1 MHETRLYR
9 LPAACPLFDRVPGAP
24 ENAAIA
30 ETTIMTAQLTFKGVY
45 PILAT
50 PFDDH
55 ENLDLESFDRLVRFM
70 AGLGV
75 DGITVLG
82 VLGEANRLL
91 DRERAELIGTAVAAA
106 GEMPVIVGASHSG
119 TRAATELAQMAEK
132 LGAGAVM
139 VTPHAEAV
147 PNEDPVFEYFR
158 GIAAGIRIPIVA
170 QDHPASTQV
179 HMTTA
184 LLLRIIREL
193 PQVASIKEEAV
204 PTAPKIRALTA
215 GMNERKVP
223 ILTGLGALYGMFDL
237 QAGSAGFNTGFA
249 FPEVLMAMVSAAG
262 AGNWARVQE
271 IYTRFLPLI
280 VFEQQPGVAVRK
292 EILRLRGALSTSKVR
307 HPGAALQPATA
318 DQLRRLIDALLPG
331 QDLSLP
337 VTF

>member
-1 MHETRLYR
+1 VT
-9 LPAACPLFDRVPGAP
+9 GAP

-30 ETTIMTAQLTFKGVY
+30 ETTTMTTQLAFEGVY

-50 PFDDH
+50 PFDEN
-55 ENLDLESFDRLVRFM
+55 ENLDLESFGRLVRFM

-91 DRERAELIGTAVAAA
+91 DGERAELIRTAVAAA
-106 GEMPVIVGASHSG
+106 GAMPVIVGASHSG

-132 LGAGAVM
+132 LGANAVM

-147 PNEDPVFEYFR
+147 PNDDRVFAYYR
-158 GIAAGIRIPIVA
+158 SIADGIRIPIVA

-179 HMTTA
+179 HMTVA
-184 LLLRIIREL
+184 LLLRIIREV

-204 PTAPKIRALTA
+204 PTAAKIRALVA
-215 GMNERKVP
+215 GMKERKVP
-223 ILTGLGALYGMFDL
+223 ILTGLGALYGLFDL

-249 FPEVLMAMVSAAG
+249 FPEVLLAMVNAAR

-280 VFEQQPGVAVRK
+280 VFEQQPGVAIRK
-292 EILRLRGALSTSKVR
+292 EILRLRGAIKTGKVR
-307 HPGAALQPATA
+307 HSGADLLPATA
-318 DQLRRLIDALLPG
+318 EQLRKLLDALFPG
-331 QDLSLP
+331 QDLSQP
-337 VTF
+337 VMP